1 MTLTEIAIRAANKL
15 RQEISYAATSE
26 IQNTARARQTAICWR
41 FHIVWLNDH
50 RVFVPARE
58 AIEYGGRWYS
68 ASETYTCEECDGITP
83 MQCCSP
89 VHTSRRGRSNYVMV
103 CSTCVSDGSS
113 WNCSDCGFW
122 FHEDVSQNVDDDGD
136 GYCCDCYSSRESHV
150 PSYHG
155 AHRWTPNDYTAPSY
169 SMELELVAEQR
180 DDLVRHLKGI
190 NLSQVSWESDGSLPS
205 GRGLEIL
212 IQHRSSVEELCC
224 DASRLVNGI
233 SRKGFGIRAWSF
245 KNSSGDSGAGIHIN
259 CNRDSRWDVK
269 KIMRLCYMVK
279 ACKYT
284 LVRISGRES
293 SQWASFPNSGKNM
306 LREWVS
312 GYYGKYLA
320 LRIGADRMEWRMFR
334 SVLTGARIKLYL
346 DTIKALE
353 DLALSN
359 VPAIKLKSASRDAL
373 QVLISNC
380 GVVSI

>member
-1 MTLTEIAIRAANKL
+1 MTLTEVAIRAANKL
-15 RQEISYAATSE
+15 RLEISYGP
-26 IQNTARARQTAICWR
+26 TAEAQSSARVRQSAICER
-41 FHIVWLNDH
+41 FRIVWLNDH
-50 RVFVPARE
+50 RMFVRASE
-58 AIEYGGRWYS
+58 AVEYGGRWYM
-68 ASETYTCEECDGITP
+68 ASEALTCDYCEDLTP
-83 MQCCSP
+83 AQHCTP
-89 VHTSRRGRSNYVMV
+89 VHTSRRGRSNYVMN
-103 CSTCVSDGSS
+103 CSACLPDTGAWC
-113 WNCSDCGFW
+113 CSDCTYW
-122 FHEDVSQNVDDDGD
+122 FHEDVIQNHQDDEA
-136 GYCCDCYSSRESHV
+136 YCNECYAAKMEYV

-155 AHRWTPNDYTAPSY
+155 AHRWQPRDCMAPSY

-180 DDLVRHLKGI
+180 DDLVRHLKEI
-190 NLSQVSWESDGSLPS
+190 NLSQVSWEADGSLPS
-205 GRGLEIL
+205 GKGLEIL
-212 IQHRSSVEELCC
+212 IQHRPSLDRLWHDS
-224 DASRLVNGI
+224 ASLVNSI

-245 KNSSGDSGAGIHIN
+245 KSSEGESGAGIHVN
-259 CNRDSRWDVK
+259 CNRDDRWDVRK
-269 KIMRLCYMVK
+269 LMRLCYMVK
-279 ACKYT
+279 VCKYD

-306 LREWVS
+306 LQEWVS

-359 VPAIKLKSASRDAL
+359 VSAIKLKGASRNAL